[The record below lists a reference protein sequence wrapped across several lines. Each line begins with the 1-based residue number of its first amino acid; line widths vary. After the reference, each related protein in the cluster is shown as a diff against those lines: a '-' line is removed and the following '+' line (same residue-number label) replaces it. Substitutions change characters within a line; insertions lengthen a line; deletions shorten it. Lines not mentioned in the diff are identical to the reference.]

1 MAILV
6 GTVASNNLVGTADAD
21 TITGLAGADTLR
33 GAGGADHL
41 DGGVGNDVIVVNTN
55 DVVAGERLIG
65 GNGTDILF
73 ADSSTN
79 ISAATQIIGIEYL
92 LLDANITVTLSAAQV
107 SAFGGIQTQGAFG
120 WNLLAAGS
128 GSFDFRTTTLDRLVG
143 FVASAGADTIL
154 GGAGNE
160 AFSGG
165 AGADSIDAG
174 DGNDR
179 VVVNTNDVVAG
190 ERLAG
195 GAGID
200 ILYVD
205 SNTNISTATQI
216 VGFEYLLLD
225 ANVTATV
232 SAAQI
237 GAFGGIQTQGAF
249 GWNLLAAGTGSF
261 DFRTTVLDR
270 LVGFVASAG
279 ADTILGGAGNEAFS
293 GGAGADS
300 IDAGDGNDR
309 VVVNTN
315 DVVAGERLAGGAGID
330 ILYVDS
336 NTNISGATQI
346 VGFEYLLLDANVTV
360 TVSAA
365 QIGAFGS
372 IQSQGAF
379 GWNLLAAASGRFDF
393 RTTTL
398 DGSVGFVATAAAD
411 TIIGGGGDEAFYG
424 GAGADSINAGD
435 GNDRVMVN
443 TNDVVAGE
451 RLVGGAGIDILF
463 ADSDVNIAAAA
474 AITGFETLLLD
485 ANVSVALAASQVA
498 AFRIIEAEGAFGWN
512 LFAANTGTFDFRK
525 TTLGGS
531 IGFVGTT
538 GADTIRGGAGDEA
551 FRGGAGADSIDAGA
565 GNDTVSLNTADVVG
579 GERLVG
585 GAGMDVLFADTDV
598 NISAAA
604 AITGFETLLLDANVS
619 VALAASQVAAFRII
633 EAEGAFGWNLFAANT
648 GTFDFRKTILGGS
661 IGFVG
666 SGGADTIRGGAG
678 DEAFLGG
685 AGADSIDAG
694 AGNDTVA
701 LNTADVVA
709 GERLAGGAGMD
720 VLFADTNVNISA
732 AAAITGFETLLL
744 DANVSVALATS
755 QVASF
760 KIIDAEGAFG
770 WNLLAANTGTFDF
783 RRTVLDVS
791 VGFVGST
798 GGDSILGGSASER
811 FDGGAGAD
819 TINPGDGADTLLGG
833 TGDDVFVL
841 VAGQADG
848 DRIADFAGAGA
859 AGGDRLRFEGFGANA
874 SFAHV
879 GGGLYEIRV
888 GGVAVETFTLVAAG
902 AVANNSDAVFV

>member
-6 GTVASNNLVGTADAD
+6 GTVARNNLVGTADAD

-65 GNGTDILF
+65 GTGTDILF

-92 LLDANITVTLSAAQV
+92 LLDANVTVTLSAAQV
-107 SAFGGIQTQGAFG
+107 SAFLGIQTQGAFG
-120 WNLLAAGS
+120 WNLLAAES

-143 FVASAGADTIL
+143 FVGSAGADTIL

-205 SNTNISTATQI
+205 SSTNISAATEI

-225 ANVTATV
+225 ANVTVTV

-237 GAFGGIQTQGAF
+237 GAFGSIQTQGAF
-249 GWNLLAAGTGSF
+249 GWNLLAAGSGRF
-261 DFRTTVLDR
+261 DFRTTTLDR
-270 LVGFVASAG
+270 LVGFVGSTG

-336 NTNISGATQI
+336 STNISAAAQI
-346 VGFEYLLLDANVTV
+346 IGFEYLLLDANVTV

-372 IQSQGAF
+372 IQTQGAF
-379 GWNLLAAASGRFDF
+379 GWNLLAASSGRFDF
-393 RTTTL
+393 RATTL
-398 DGSVGFVATAAAD
+398 DRLVGFVGSTGAD
-411 TIIGGGGDEAFYG
+411 TILGGAGDEVFSG

-435 GNDRVMVN
+435 GNDRVVVN

-451 RLVGGAGIDILF
+451 RLAGGAGMDVLF
-463 ADSDVNIAAAA
+463 ADTHVNISAAA
-474 AITGFETLLLD
+474 AITAFETLLLD
-485 ANVSVALAASQVA
+485 ANVSVTLAASQVS

-525 TTLGGS
+525 TTLGDS
-531 IGFVGTT
+531 IGFVGSN

-551 FRGGAGADSIDAGA
+551 FR
-565 GNDTVSLNTADVVG
+565 
-579 GERLVG
+579 
-585 GAGMDVLFADTDV
+585 
-598 NISAAA
+598 
-604 AITGFETLLLDANVS
+604 
-619 VALAASQVAAFRII
+619 
-633 EAEGAFGWNLFAANT
+633 
-648 GTFDFRKTILGGS
+648 
-661 IGFVG
+661 
-666 SGGADTIRGGAG
+666 
-678 DEAFLGG
+678 GG

-720 VLFADTNVNISA
+720 VLFADTDVNISA

-744 DANVSVALATS
+744 DANVSVTLAAS
-755 QVASF
+755 QIASF
-760 KIIDAEGAFG
+760 KVIDAEGAFG
-770 WNLLAANTGTFDF
+770 WNLIAANTATFDF
-783 RRTVLDVS
+783 RKTILDAS
-791 VGFVGST
+791 VGFVASAGA
-798 GGDSILGGSASER
+798 DRILGGAASER

-819 TINPGDGADTLLGG
+819 TINSGDGADTLLGG

-848 DRIADFAGAGA
+848 DRIVDFAGAGA
-859 AGGDRLRFEGFGANA
+859 AGGDSLRFEGFGANA

-879 GGGLYEIRV
+879 GSGLYEIRV
-888 GGVAVETFTLVAAG
+888 GGVAVETFTLVTVSG
-902 AVANNSDAVFV
+902 VANNADAVFV